1 MTLRVVLDSNVVLS
15 ALLFSSGSLS
25 WLRIAW
31 MQGRF
36 VPLASKA
43 TIDELIRVLAYP
55 KFGLGPEE
63 ISQILADYV
72 PFVETVPVPARGVGA
87 PAAPDP
93 DDQRFLDLSMAG
105 SASVLVT
112 GDRALLAMGIAGGVR
127 VISPGAFRDELE
139 DAPDHPRR

>member
-36 VPLASKA
+36 VPLASRG
-43 TIDELIRVLAYP
+43 TIDELIRALADP
-55 KFGLGPEE
+55 KFALGTEE
-63 ISQILADYV
+63 ISQVLADYL
-72 PFVETVPVPARGVGA
+72 PFVETVPVPAQSVGA

-93 DDQRFLDLSMAG
+93 DDKRFLDLALAG
-105 SASVLVT
+105 GASLLVT
-112 GDRALLAMGIAGGVR
+112 GDRALLAMGIAAGVR
-127 VISPGAFRDELE
+127 VISPGAFREEME
-139 DAPDHPRR
+139 DAPAHPRR